1 MLNNLKKEVDHFK
14 SQPHNFRILI
24 LTNLVYALVLP
35 VIDIFVAAYVM
46 RSSNDPNKVVIYQ
59 LTIYTGIPLT
69 FLLNGFLL
77 KRFNIRKLY
86 SAGMMLSGVSMMIM
100 MNLKSLDL
108 TGIGIAGITMGMSFG
123 FYWANRDYLALAITN
138 DGNRNYYYGLETFFY
153 TIIAVVVP
161 VAIGW
166 FLETGGGGGG
176 GDSQVHGAYLMITGA
191 VFIITILASVVCFRG
206 TFKNPEQ
213 KKFIFFKFHPLWYKL
228 LFLALL
234 KGLAQGFLVTAPAM
248 LIMLLLGKEG
258 ALGTAQSI
266 GAIIAAILM
275 YIIGRVSKPGHRI
288 KIFAAGLI
296 LFALAAI
303 ANGILFNQT
312 GVILFML
319 FLLIAK
325 PLMDLAYFPIQF
337 QVIDIVSKI
346 ENRGEFAYILNHEAG
361 LYVGRFL
368 GAGTFLVLAYTIST
382 EIALRYAIIIIAVFQ
397 LSSIFVAGKIIR
409 QGKTLT
415 GEQGDTAGSAG
426 VSELK
431 VEHEVVLRGEI

>member
-1 MLNNLKKEVDHFK
+1 MIKRLKLEINHFNN
-14 SQPHNFRILI
+14 QPHNFRILV
-24 LTNLVYALVLP
+24 LTNMVYAIVLP

-46 RSSNDPNKVVIYQ
+46 RSSNDPVKVVIYQ

-77 KRFNIRKLY
+77 KHFNIKKLY

-100 MNLKSLDL
+100 MSLHTLDL
-108 TGIGIAGITMGMSFG
+108 TGIGFAGITMGMSFG
-123 FYWANRDYLALAITN
+123 FYWANRDYLALSITN

-166 FLETGGGGGG
+166 FLESNGV
-176 GDSQVHGAYLMITGA
+176 DSRVHRQYKIITGI
-191 VFIITILASVVCFRG
+191 VFLITIGASAVCFKG
-206 TFKNPEQ
+206 TFGNPAQ
-213 KKFIFFKFHPLWYKL
+213 KKYVFFKFHPLWYRL

-266 GAIIAAILM
+266 GAIIAAVLM
-275 YIIGRVSKPGHRI
+275 YLVGRISKPSDRI
-288 KIFAAGLI
+288 KTFAAGVI
-296 LFALAAI
+296 LFAIAAI
-303 ANGILFNQT
+303 LNGILFNAL

-319 FLLIAK
+319 FLLVAK
-325 PLMDLAYFPIQF
+325 PLLDLAYFPIQF
-337 QVIDIVSKI
+337 RVIDIVSKI

-368 GAGTFLVLAYTIST
+368 GAGTFLVLAYAIST
-382 EIALRYAIIIIAVFQ
+382 EIALRYAIIIIAFLQ
-397 LSSIFVAGKIIR
+397 LYSIVVAKKIIE
-409 QGKTLT
+409 T
-415 GEQGDTAGSAG
+415 G
-426 VSELK
+426 SELS
-431 VEHEVVLRGEI
+431 GEIKPVPSAVISEKIILGEV